1 MSAHTHTLPVVNVDG
16 SPQAAPAQTPPAVP
30 AARLVGT
37 LAGAGAFAGLL
48 IVLVFGWAQPRIA
61 AHQAQVLADAVGEV
75 LGAPARTERLWVVDG
90 RIVPALPAGVDS
102 TKAERVWVGYDAA
115 GKRVGFAVPGAEPG
129 FADVITLLF
138 GYDPAEKRVLGMK
151 VLDNKETPG
160 LGDKIVKDSAFV
172 GGFRGAAAPLTGVKP
187 GAGKGGDEEVDLIT
201 GATISSRTVVGIIN
215 HRIEKVGPLL
225 ERYAGEEARP

>member
-1 MSAHTHTLPVVNVDG
+1 MIAHAHTLPVVGADG
-16 SPQAAPAQTPPAVP
+16 APQSPPAQTPPAVP
-30 AARLVGT
+30 SGRLVGT

-61 AHQAQVLADAVGEV
+61 AHQAGVLADAVGEV

-90 RIVPALPAGVDS
+90 EIVTNLPAGADS
-102 TKAERVWVGYDAA
+102 SKAERVWAGYDAA
-115 GKRVGFAVPGAEPG
+115 GRRVGFAVLGAEPG

-160 LGDKIVKDSAFV
+160 LGDKIVKDTAFV
-172 GGFRGAAAPLTGVKP
+172 GGFRGARGPLAGVKP
-187 GAGKGGDEEVDLIT
+187 GAGRGAEQEVDLIT
-201 GATISSRTVVGIIN
+201 GATISSRTVVEIIN
-215 HRIEKVGPLL
+215 HRMEKVGPLL
-225 ERYAGEEARP
+225 ERYAAGEPRP